1 MKFQART
8 ALLHNTLLLVAL
20 CASPV
25 ASTAELSRI
34 DWSSIEPSNVVL
46 FSPGQASYEWVR
58 STVHRAAHHDV
69 KRGESC
75 AFCHDE
81 EDAEKEIGIV
91 NSKGGR
97 LEPHPIKGKI
107 GFIDLGV
114 QAAFDA
120 QNMYLRFQWK
130 TNSPKPGPEHRY
142 VRFDGKTWK
151 TWGFSRLDKEVREGQ
166 MPALME
172 DRISIM
178 LDDGKVADFAK
189 QGCWLTCHDG
199 MRDMPPQ
206 FPSRGGAINTGVPPI
221 HQDAIRKYLPDSRD
235 EPSDWKTQKTPKE
248 IAKLK
253 ADGKF
258 LELMQWRAR
267 SSPDVVAVD
276 DGYVLD
282 WGYVDTKTKKGNS
295 DSNIGKNQ
303 LPQFMWDQKST
314 GFRSIRDDNAVQNNN
329 LSLIPGQNAIPFDP
343 RVRWQD
349 GDMLPDRVVSPKATK
364 NVTGT
369 RAQGAWSDGVWT
381 VVITRPLRSAN
392 PGSPGSK
399 ALAEGGVYNVGFA
412 VHDDNVGTRG
422 HHVSFVKT
430 LGLGVKADIQA
441 VKVP

>member
-1 MKFQART
+1 MT
-8 ALLHNTLLLVAL
+8 ILHSSCLLLAM
-20 CASPV
+20 CASPL
-25 ASTAELSRI
+25 ALAAELPRI
-34 DWSSIEPSNVVL
+34 DWSSIAPGNVVL
-46 FSPGQASYEWVR
+46 FSPGQSSYEWVR

-97 LEPHPIKGKI
+97 LEPYPIAGKT

-120 QNMYLRFQWK
+120 RNVYLRFQWK
-130 TNSPKPGPEHRY
+130 TNGPKPGPAHRY
-142 VRFDGKTWK
+142 LRFDGKAWK
-151 TWGFSRLDKEVREGQ
+151 PWGFSRLDQEVRDGQ
-166 MPALME
+166 AQPLVE

-206 FPSRGGAINTGVPPI
+206 FPSREGAINTGLPPVA
-221 HQDAIRKYLPDSRD
+221 QDAIRKYLPDSRND
-235 EPSDWKTQKTPKE
+235 PSDWKSQKTARE
-248 IAKLK
+248 IARLK

-258 LELMQWRAR
+258 LELIQWRAH

-282 WGYVDTKTKKGNS
+282 WGYIHTKTKKGNSNS

-303 LPQFMWDQKST
+303 LPRFMWNQKAT
-314 GFRSIRDDNAVQNNN
+314 GFRSVRDDGAVQNS
-329 LSLIPGQNAIPFDP
+329 SLALVRGQNAVPFDL
-343 RVRWQD
+343 RLGWQA
-349 GDMLPDRVVSPKATK
+349 GDMLPDRVISPKATR
-364 NVTGT
+364 NATT
-369 RAQGAWSDGVWT
+369 LAQGSWSDGVWT
-381 VVITRPLRSAN
+381 VVIARPLRPTSH
-392 PGSPGSK
+392 GSPGSSGGK
-399 ALAEGGVYNVGFA
+399 ALAEGGVYNIGFA
-412 VHDDNVGTRG
+412 VHDDKVGTRA

-441 VKVP
+441 MKIP

>member
-1 MKFQART
+1 MTILRSS
-8 ALLHNTLLLVAL
+8 LLLLAM
-20 CASPV
+20 CASPL
-25 ASTAELSRI
+25 AATAELPRI
-34 DWSSIEPSNVVL
+34 DWSTITPGNVVL
-46 FSPGQASYEWVR
+46 FNPGQSSYEWVR
-58 STVHRAAHHDV
+58 SKIHQGAHHDV
-69 KRGESC
+69 KQGESC

-97 LEPHPIKGKI
+97 LEPHPIQGKI

-120 QNMYLRFQWK
+120 HNVYLRFQWK
-130 TNSPKPGPEHRY
+130 TNGPQPGPEHRY

-151 TWGFSRLDKEVREGQ
+151 PWGFSRLDGPVREGS
-166 MPALME
+166 MPAVVE

-178 LDDGKVADFAK
+178 LDDGKVANFAK

-206 FPSRGGAINTGVPPI
+206 FPSRGGVINTGLPPI
-221 HQDAIRKYLPDSRD
+221 TQDAIRKYLPDSRHD
-235 EPSDWKTQKTPKE
+235 PSDWKSQKSARE
-248 IAKLK
+248 IARLK

-267 SSPDVVAVD
+267 SSPDVTAVD
-276 DGYVLD
+276 EGYVLD
-282 WGYVDTKTKKGNS
+282 WGYIHTKSEQSNS

-303 LPQFMWDQKST
+303 LPRFMWNPKAT
-314 GFRSIRDDNAVQNNN
+314 GFRSVRDGSAVQNSN
-329 LSLIPGQNAIPFDP
+329 LSLMRGQNAIPFDP
-343 RVRWQD
+343 RVRWQA

-369 RAQGAWSDGVWT
+369 RATGSWFDGVWT
-381 VVITRPLRSAN
+381 VVITRPLRRPAG
-392 PGSPGSK
+392 PGGK

-412 VHDDNVGTRG
+412 VHDDNVGTRA

-441 VKVP
+441 VKLP

>member
-1 MKFQART
+1 MTFQART
-8 ALLHNTLLLVAL
+8 LPLRNTLLLVSM
-20 CASPV
+20 CV
-25 ASTAELSRI
+25 ASVTSAAGLTQI
-34 DWSSIEPSNVVL
+34 DWGAIAPGNVVL
-46 FSPGQASYEWVR
+46 FSPGQSSYEWVR
-58 STVHRAAHHDV
+58 STIHRAAHHDV

-97 LEPHPIKGKI
+97 LEPYPITGKT

-120 QNMYLRFQWK
+120 QNVYLRFQWK

-142 VRFDGKTWK
+142 VRFDGKEWK
-151 TWGFSRLDKEVREGQ
+151 PWGFSRLDGQVREGQ
-166 MPALME
+166 AQPLVE
-172 DRISIM
+172 DRISLM

-206 FPSRGGAINTGVPPI
+206 FSSSGGTVNTGVPPI
-221 HQDAIRKYLPDSRD
+221 GQDAIRKYLPDSRHD
-235 EPSDWKTQKTPKE
+235 PSDWKSRKAPKK
-248 IAKLK
+248 IARLK

-267 SSPDVVAVD
+267 SSSNVSPVE

-282 WGYVDTKTKKGNS
+282 WGYVHTKNEKS

-303 LPQFMWDQKST
+303 LPRFMWDQKVA
-314 GFRSIRDDNAVQNNN
+314 GFRSVRDDSAVQNNK
-329 LSLIPGQNAIPFDP
+329 LPLMRGQNAVPFDP
-343 RVRWQD
+343 RVRWQV
-349 GDMLPDRVVSPKATK
+349 GDMLPDRVVSPRASKDI
-364 NVTGT
+364 TGT
-369 RAQGAWSDGVWT
+369 RATGSWSDGVWT
-381 VVITRPLRSAN
+381 VVITRPLR
-392 PGSPGSK
+392 PTGTGSK
-399 ALAEGGVYNVGFA
+399 ALAEGSVYNVGFA
-412 VHDDNVGTRG
+412 VHDDNVGTRA

>member
-1 MKFQART
+1 MT
-8 ALLHNTLLLVAL
+8 ILHSGCLLLAM
-20 CASPV
+20 CASPL
-25 ASTAELSRI
+25 ASAAELPRI
-34 DWSSIEPSNVVL
+34 DWSSIAPGNVVL
-46 FSPGQASYEWVR
+46 FSPGQSSYEWVR
-58 STVHRAAHHDV
+58 STIHRAAHHDV

-97 LEPHPIKGKI
+97 LEPYPVKGKI

-120 QNMYLRFQWK
+120 QNVYLRFQWK

-142 VRFDGKTWK
+142 LRFDGKEWK
-151 TWGFSRLDKEVREGQ
+151 PWGFSRLDGQVREGQ
-166 MPALME
+166 MQPLVE
-172 DRISIM
+172 DRISLM

-206 FPSRGGAINTGVPPI
+206 FSSRGGTVNTGVPPI
-221 HQDAIRKYLPDSRD
+221 PQDAIRKYLPDSRYD
-235 EPSDWKTQKTPKE
+235 PSDWKSRKSTRE
-248 IAKLK
+248 IARLK

-267 SSPDVVAVD
+267 SSPDVTPVD

-282 WGYVDTKTKKGNS
+282 WGYVHTKKGNANF

-303 LPQFMWDQKST
+303 LPRFMWDQKAT
-314 GFRSIRDDNAVQNNN
+314 GFRSVRDDSAVQNGN
-329 LSLIPGQNAIPFDP
+329 LSLMRGKNAVPFDP
-343 RVRWQD
+343 RVRWQA
-349 GDMLPDRVVSPKATK
+349 GDMLPDRVVDPKATR
-364 NVTGT
+364 NITGA
-369 RAQGAWSDGVWT
+369 RATGSWSDGVWT
-381 VVITRPLRSAN
+381 VIIARPLR
-392 PGSPGSK
+392 PTGPGSK

-441 VKVP
+441 VKLP